1 MVQDWNASI
10 NDSDITAEAP
20 DAFLI
25 HNSEMARRIQAHDW
39 ASTPLGPIAS
49 WPQSLRTAV
58 QIMLA
63 MPQSASVCWGKELCQ
78 LYNDRY
84 ARYLGSRHPFALGRP
99 LLQTW
104 PELSDMLEPAIERLF
119 QEGVALEYVDR
130 ELHLAGHGEDPAITW
145 VTGGWTPLKDS
156 EGRIQ
161 GFLSTTIDT
170 TNHVLAL
177 RALRQSEERQAYLLK
192 LSDALR
198 PLADPELIQ
207 REASRVLRE
216 QLKADRVAYF
226 EVEGGHQSVV
236 ARGEDHRPTDQPFLG
251 VRFRFSDF
259 EPNAPELLTR
269 GSTQWRDD
277 INLEA
282 SLSQRQKA
290 AYARVGIRS
299 WMFTSLVKEGR
310 PVACL
315 GAFFD
320 QEHKWRGEEQ
330 LLMEETAERTWAA
343 VEKARAEAA
352 LHKSE
357 ARLAADLAG
366 MRRLYELHAR
376 LAAETDLKAA
386 LDEILAAASAFTGT
400 HRGCIQLVSDDGR
413 RLEVF
418 AWRGYSDDST
428 FIQRLRREAL
438 ASEGESLVR
447 AHRRRS
453 VVEDWAAFD
462 GLDPELAAIFRAEN
476 IAASQSTPMISRK
489 GETIGVLST
498 QFSHPHHPSEEEL
511 RLIDLLAWSAADF
524 VERHRALAGREAAL
538 AALSHQSRFLEATL
552 SSVPALVY
560 AFDRDR
566 RFVYTNTAMH
576 AFFGR
581 TAEELRGKTLADFN
595 MSRELQS
602 RLEGYMDHIFATGET
617 VEDQVYYTAPSGNS
631 AFFQF
636 TWGPMRASD
645 GSVQWVVGA
654 SLDTTERRR
663 LEERQRLLVNE
674 LNHRV
679 KNTLATVQSMAA
691 QALRGAHNTS
701 EAQEIFDSRLVA
713 LSKAH
718 DILTQRSWEGASLR
732 RIVDNVA
739 PHSGQGMER
748 FEICGPDLQVSPKY
762 ALALALALHELC
774 TNAIKYG
781 ALSNTE
787 GKVEIAWSLITDG
800 NGEQLR
806 IDWREK
812 GGPLVQPPKRRGF
825 GSRLLGRGLKHDLG
839 GSVQI
844 DYAPSGVVC
853 SITAP
858 WAPLAQAGR
867 QP

>member
-1 MVQDWNASI
+1 
-10 NDSDITAEAP
+10 
-20 DAFLI
+20 
-25 HNSEMARRIQAHDW
+25 
-39 ASTPLGPIAS
+39 
-49 WPQSLRTAV
+49 
-58 QIMLA
+58 
-63 MPQSASVCWGKELCQ
+63 
-78 LYNDRY
+78 
-84 ARYLGSRHPFALGRP
+84 
-99 LLQTW
+99 
-104 PELSDMLEPAIERLF
+104 
-119 QEGVALEYVDR
+119 
-130 ELHLAGHGEDPAITW
+130 
-145 VTGGWTPLKDS
+145 
-156 EGRIQ
+156 
-161 GFLSTTIDT
+161 
-170 TNHVLAL
+170 
-177 RALRQSEERQAYLLK
+177 
-192 LSDALR
+192 
-198 PLADPELIQ
+198 
-207 REASRVLRE
+207 
-216 QLKADRVAYF
+216 
-226 EVEGGHQSVV
+226 
-236 ARGEDHRPTDQPFLG
+236 
-251 VRFRFSDF
+251 
-259 EPNAPELLTR
+259 
-269 GSTQWRDD
+269 
-277 INLEA
+277 
-282 SLSQRQKA
+282 
-290 AYARVGIRS
+290 

-418 AWRGYSDDST
+418 AWCGYSDDST

-663 LEERQRLLVNE
+663 LEERQRLLV
-674 LNHRV
+674 
-679 KNTLATVQSMAA
+679 
-691 QALRGAHNTS
+691 
-701 EAQEIFDSRLVA
+701 
-713 LSKAH
+713 
-718 DILTQRSWEGASLR
+718 
-732 RIVDNVA
+732 
-739 PHSGQGMER
+739 
-748 FEICGPDLQVSPKY
+748 
-762 ALALALALHELC
+762 
-774 TNAIKYG
+774 
-781 ALSNTE
+781 
-787 GKVEIAWSLITDG
+787 
-800 NGEQLR
+800 
-806 IDWREK
+806 
-812 GGPLVQPPKRRGF
+812 
-825 GSRLLGRGLKHDLG
+825 
-839 GSVQI
+839 
-844 DYAPSGVVC
+844 
-853 SITAP
+853 
-858 WAPLAQAGR
+858 
-867 QP
+867 